1 MKQHFIGNVYRF
13 EKQPDQWIYLL
24 IFHFSIKIMRL
35 FRDISCIEENELE
48 NNSKERLKNFK
59 DLPVEL
65 QEVVKKNSG
74 INIEGQLKIVEEVES
89 NLEACQQLLNWK
101 SYPDYPQLKYVIEL
115 CWKYLLN

>member
-13 EKQPDQWIYLL
+13 EKQPDQ
-24 IFHFSIKIMRL
+24 MDL
-35 FRDISCIEENELE
+35 FVDIPLFNQDNAPLEILVALEENELE

-89 NLEACQQLLNWK
+89 NLEACQQL
-101 SYPDYPQLKYVIEL
+101 
-115 CWKYLLN
+115 

>member
-1 MKQHFIGNVYRF
+1 M
-13 EKQPDQWIYLL
+13 D
-24 IFHFSIKIMRL
+24 L
-35 FRDISCIEENELE
+35 FVDIPLFNQDNAPLEILVALEENELE

-115 CWKYLLN
+115 CWKYLLK